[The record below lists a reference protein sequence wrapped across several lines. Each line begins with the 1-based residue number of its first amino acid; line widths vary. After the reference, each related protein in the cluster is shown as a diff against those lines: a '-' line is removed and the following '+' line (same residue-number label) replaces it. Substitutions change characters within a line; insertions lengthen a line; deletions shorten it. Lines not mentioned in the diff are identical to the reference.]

1 MATNKQNLSDL
12 LGGGGTPPEIRR
24 GRGMRLST
32 EPVEAAEGA
41 IDAAQSDVPENAQS
55 HNRTSAKQ
63 RQPSR
68 VNRGYALREDYVK
81 QLKRIAVEEDRK
93 LYEVME
99 EALAQYLARR
109 RSDDGTP

>member
-1 MATNKQNLSDL
+1 MASNKQNLSDL
-12 LGGGGTPPEIRR
+12 LGGPGTPPEIRR

-32 EPVEAAEGA
+32 EPVESTDGVN
-41 IDAAQSDVPENAQS
+41 DAAQPTAQNAQS
-55 HNRTSAKQ
+55 HDRTNAKS
-63 RQPSR
+63 RQPAR

-109 RSDDGTP
+109 RGDDGTP